1 MDDADNNTEDGG
13 VDQRSD
19 SQEHHDINI
28 DITDLPDPSEPREQA
43 EEKGEIMEME
53 KNGINK
59 KLGHSTT
66 DDMDYG
72 IFKRKGSVS
81 GSVNETRSQDSK

>member
-28 DITDLPDPSEPREQA
+28 DITDLPDPSEPWA
-43 EEKGEIMEME
+43 KSIASSFSS
-53 KNGINK
+53 IN
-59 KLGHSTT
+59 SPPT
-66 DDMDYG
+66 
-72 IFKRKGSVS
+72 
-81 GSVNETRSQDSK
+81 